1 MSKNAFIS
9 FYAKSKIIDFVRVTN
24 DFFTPQEVYAAVWP
38 TIIAT
43 IITLA

>member
-24 DFFTPQEVYAAVWP
+24 EMNQYGMALFGTFHKLRAES
-38 TIIAT
+38 
-43 IITLA
+43 